1 MQTDHVQVGEIEVPV
16 NYFDLDEEDK
26 KDLCMG
32 FIETTLELLNR
43 NMPVYISRVTILNK
57 LLDSSIITN
66 TESENYEICQILED
80 CRKIINEQTN

>member
-1 MQTDHVQVGEIEVPV
+1 MQIDHVQVGEIEVPV
-16 NYFDLDEEDK
+16 NYFLLDEEDK

-66 TESENYEICQILED
+66 KENENYEICQILED
-80 CRKIINEQTN
+80 CRKIINEKTN